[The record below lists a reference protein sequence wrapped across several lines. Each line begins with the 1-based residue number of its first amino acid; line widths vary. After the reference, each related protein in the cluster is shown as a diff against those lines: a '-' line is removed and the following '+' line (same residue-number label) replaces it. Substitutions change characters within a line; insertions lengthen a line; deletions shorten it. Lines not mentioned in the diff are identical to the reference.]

1 MSELNLQRAGKSMSR
16 PRGRYSL
23 SLIVILLLGLAGVGQ
38 AQTASS
44 TATADIHLGVAT
56 CAGGPCHGAASTTK
70 KNGVL
75 QNEYLTWQV
84 HDKHAKAYSV
94 LEGDLGKRIAA
105 NLGIGAATEAKQ
117 CLDCHADNVSP
128 DMRGVQFKISD
139 GVGCEACHG
148 GSQRWLGPHVTGH
161 VDHAALVK
169 DDGLYP
175 TDRPVDR
182 AKLCLSCH
190 LGDDTHVITHKI
202 MGAGHPRLSFELQTF
217 TQIQPAHYVI
227 DDIYKKRKTV
237 SQGVQ
242 FWAVG
247 QAMALEKLVAGIAA
261 DKHQGNGVFPE
272 LVFFDC
278 QACHHP
284 MSNLR
289 WQKRASTG
297 LGPGIPHFNDANA
310 IMLRAIAAKVAP
322 EMSKSLDGDI
332 HALHLALSVGEGNPA
347 EIAKR
352 LGATAH
358 QIGGVLAAHDFSKA
372 DMHDMMLAVAKSS
385 TNGDTSDYAAA
396 EQATMAF
403 ASIIYTLNA
412 EGDVDAG
419 VYAALKA
426 GLNQCYGAIQ
436 KEDSYDPVK
445 FAAAAQAVTRAM
457 P

>member
-1 MSELNLQRAGKSMSR
+1 MSR

-23 SLIVILLLGLAGVGQ
+23 SLLVMMLLGLSGVIQ
-38 AQTASS
+38 AQTMS
-44 TATADIHLGVAT
+44 ATPSADIHLGVAT

-84 HDKHAKAYSV
+84 HDKHAKAYTV

-105 NLGIGAATEAKQ
+105 NLGIGPATEAKE
-117 CLDCHADNVSP
+117 CLVCHADNVP
-128 DMRGVQFKISD
+128 VERQGVQFKISD

-148 GSQRWLGPHVTGH
+148 GGQRWLGDHVTGK
-161 VDHAALVK
+161 VSHADLVK
-169 DDGLYP
+169 NEGLYP

-182 AKLCLSCH
+182 AKLCLACH
-190 LGDDTHVITHKI
+190 LGDEDHYITHKI

-227 DDIYKKRKTV
+227 DDIYKQRKTV
-237 SQGVQ
+237 YKGVQ

-247 QAMALEKLVAGIAA
+247 QAVALEKLVSGIAA

-272 LVFFDC
+272 LVYFDC

-310 IMLRAIAAKVAP
+310 IMLRAIAARVTPDLA
-322 EMSKSLDGDI
+322 KSLDADV
-332 HALHLALSVGEGNPA
+332 HELHQALSAGAGNPA
-347 EIAKR
+347 EIARR
-352 LGATAH
+352 LGATAAK
-358 QIGGVLAAHDFSKA
+358 IGDALATHDFTKA
-372 DMHDMMLAVAKSS
+372 DMIDMAAAIGKSS
-385 TNGDTSDYAAA
+385 TNGDTSDYAGA

-412 EGDVDAG
+412 DGSVDAG
-419 VYAALKA
+419 TYAALKV

-457 P
+457 H

>member
-1 MSELNLQRAGKSMSR
+1 MSR

-23 SLIVILLLGLAGVGQ
+23 LMVVIVLTGLAGIAR
-38 AQTASS
+38 AQTTPA
-44 TATADIHLGVAT
+44 ADIHLGVAT

-105 NLGIGAATEAKQ
+105 NLGIGPATEAKQ
-117 CLDCHADNVSP
+117 CLDCHADNVP
-128 DMRGVQFKISD
+128 PEMRGVQFKISD

-148 GSQRWLGPHVTGH
+148 GAQRWLGPHVDGH
-161 VDHAALVK
+161 IDHAALVK

-182 AKLCLSCH
+182 AKLCLGCH
-190 LGDDTHVITHKI
+190 LGDESHVITHKI

-227 DDIYKKRKTV
+227 DDVYRKRKAV
-237 SQGVQ
+237 AQGVQ

-247 QAMALEKLVAGIAA
+247 QAMALEKLATGIAN
-261 DKHQGNGVFPE
+261 DKHNGVFPE

-278 QACHHP
+278 QSCHHP

-297 LGPGIPHFNDANA
+297 LGPGIPHFSDANA
-310 IMLRAIAAKVAP
+310 IMLRAIAAKVTPDLA
-322 EMSKSLDGDI
+322 KSLDADV
-332 HALHLALSVGEGNPA
+332 HALHLALSAGEGSPA
-347 EIAKR
+347 DIAR
-352 LGATAH
+352 RVAATSHKVGDA
-358 QIGGVLAAHDFSKA
+358 LATHIFTKG
-372 DMHDMMLAVAKSS
+372 DMRDMLMAVAKSGS
-385 TNGDTSDYAAA
+385 NGDASDYASA
-396 EQATMAF
+396 EQVTMAF
-403 ASIIYTLNA
+403 ASLIYTLNMQ
-412 EGDVDAG
+412 GDLDAG
-419 VYAALKA
+419 TYAALKA

-445 FAAAAQAVTRAM
+445 FASAAQAVTQAM
-457 P
+457 PSF